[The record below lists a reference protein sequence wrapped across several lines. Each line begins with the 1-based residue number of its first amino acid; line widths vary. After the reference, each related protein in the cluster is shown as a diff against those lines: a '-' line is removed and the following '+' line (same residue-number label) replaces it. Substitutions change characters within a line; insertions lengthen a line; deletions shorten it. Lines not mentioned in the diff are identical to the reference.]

1 MIKKIFNNRRLK
13 WFLFV
18 LMFGLVSLYIGCN
31 LFQVGA
37 YNLPDY
43 IVTKD
48 SNLIDDLNYLG
59 FDLTNQDVFN
69 SYGKIDSSNDFNYE
83 SNQNDSNFAWKLLT
97 MEENYTEKN
106 NQVVQYFYFYN
117 RVSRYLDSTPYYS
130 GDKPSSLSSIKNN
143 LSFAIK
149 LSVNNVDYST
159 DFSTDLNGSHTFD
172 NVGFMTYCSSFENYH
187 YLENPFNS
195 DGFMAQVENR
205 DKGNIVYDSG
215 YEYYILKLRLNLN
228 YANRDESRTYKISE
242 ITGTSSLQESG
253 CDYKSNSVDCF
264 YNPSNCNFTFASV
277 YEKGD
282 TGENT
287 NPDDVVVEAPKLENV
302 KALYEESTNTDC
314 INFQFSN
321 IYANSNLTK
330 VKLNDDII
338 ELSKVSGYEDPNF
351 DNKFIGTYQTINYK
365 VSEKGTCTYYIKG
378 FYFGNKYIDV
388 SEQNVKF
395 RYVST
400 HTSVCIE
407 AKKELYNGLDIMH
420 GSYTIVRFSL
430 QEKDTGFAIENA
442 VEVTAQYYYVKNKK
456 VVSQKVAD
464 ASFGSYFNA
473 WTSLNNA
480 GDLFGLGANSWNG
493 YLHKL
498 RPQDDSQN
506 NYYSWSF
513 NFDILPQNF
522 DIIQCRYEVDNQ
534 IITGSCYKDGL
545 HIEDGKVYD
554 MDGKLRD
561 DYKVDENGGITD
573 NNGKDPGTQNP
584 PTTPTEP
591 DDPDLSIWQRILKFL
606 KDTFGIDLE
615 KYYKTFKTIIIV
627 LLSIVCMPLIITL
640 VNAIIKCIKAI
651 INLFKKK
658 E

>member
-13 WFLFV
+13 CLLCI
-18 LMFGLVSLYIGCN
+18 LMIGLVSLYIGCN

-59 FDLTNQDVFN
+59 YDLTNQDVFN

-117 RVSRYLDSTPYYS
+117 RVSRYLDATPYYS
-130 GDKPSSLSSIKNN
+130 GDKPSSLSLVLNN
-143 LSFAIK
+143 LGFNIK
-149 LSVNNVDYST
+149 LSVNNIDYST

-195 DGFMAQVENR
+195 DGLMAQVENR
-205 DKGNIVYDSG
+205 DKGNVVYDSG

-264 YNPSNCNFTFASV
+264 YDPSNCNFTFASV

-282 TGENT
+282 TGGNT

-330 VKLNDDII
+330 VKLNDDIV

-365 VSEKGTCTYYIKG
+365 VNEKGTCTYYIKG

-400 HTSVCIE
+400 HTSVLVE
-407 AKKELYNGLDIMH
+407 AKKELYNGWGGLVA
-420 GSYTIVRFSL
+420 GSYSVARFSL
-430 QEKDTGFAIENA
+430 QEKETGYPIENA
-442 VEVTAQYYYVKNKK
+442 VEVTAQYYYGKNKK

-464 ASFGSYFNA
+464 ASWGSYFN
-473 WTSLNNA
+473 
-480 GDLFGLGANSWNG
+480 SWKESITNIPWEQWHG
-493 YLHKL
+493 YLQKL
-498 RPQDDSQN
+498 KPEEDGQD
-506 NYYSWSF
+506 NYYKWTF
-513 NFDILPQNF
+513 NFKILPENF
-522 DIIQCRYEVDNQ
+522 DIIQCRYELDNQ

-561 DYKVDENGGITD
+561 DYKADENGGITD
-573 NNGKDPGTQNP
+573 NNGKDPGTDNP

-615 KYYKTFKTIIIV
+615 KYYKIFKTIIIV

>member
-18 LMFGLVSLYIGCN
+18 LMIGLTSLYIGCN

-59 FDLTNQDVFN
+59 YDLTNQDVFN
-69 SYGKIDSSNDFNYE
+69 SYGKIDSSKDFNYE

-97 MEENYTEKN
+97 MEENYAEKN

-117 RVSRYLDSTPYYS
+117 RVSRYLDATPYYS
-130 GDKPSSLSSIKNN
+130 GDKPSSLSSVANN
-143 LSFAIK
+143 LGFNVI
-149 LSVNNVDYST
+149 LSVNNIDYST
-159 DFSTDLNGSHTFD
+159 DFLTDLNGSHTFD
-172 NVGFMTYCSSFENYH
+172 NVGYMTYCSSFENYH

-195 DGFMAQVENR
+195 DGYMAQVENR

-277 YEKGD
+277 YEKSD
-282 TGENT
+282 TGGNT

-330 VKLNDDII
+330 VKLNDDIV

-400 HTSVCIE
+400 HTSVLVE
-407 AKKELYNGLDIMH
+407 AKKELYNGFGGLVA
-420 GSYTIVRFSL
+420 GSYSVARFSL
-430 QEKDTGFAIENA
+430 QEKDTGYPIENA
-442 VEVTAQYYYVKNKK
+442 VEVTAQYFYGKNKK

-464 ASFGSYFNA
+464 ASLGSYFNS
-473 WTSLNNA
+473 WKESISNIPWNQ
-480 GDLFGLGANSWNG
+480 WNG
-493 YLHKL
+493 YLQKL
-498 RPQDDSQN
+498 KPEEDGQD
-506 NYYSWSF
+506 NYYKWTF
-513 NFDILPQNF
+513 NFEILPQNF
-522 DIIQCRYEVDNQ
+522 DIIQCRYELDNQ

-591 DDPDLSIWQRILKFL
+591 DDPDLSIWHRILKFL
-606 KDTFGIDLE
+606 KDTCGIDLE

-651 INLFKKK
+651 IKLFKKK

>member
-18 LMFGLVSLYIGCN
+18 LMIGLTSLYIGCN

-59 FDLTNQDVFN
+59 YDLTNQDVFN

-117 RVSRYLDSTPYYS
+117 RVSRYLDATPYYS
-130 GDKPSSLSSIKNN
+130 GDKPSSLSSVANN
-143 LSFAIK
+143 LGFNVK
-149 LSVNNVDYST
+149 LSVNNIDYST
-159 DFSTDLNGSHTFD
+159 DFLTDLNGSHTFD
-172 NVGFMTYCSSFENYH
+172 NVGYMTYCSSFENYH

-195 DGFMAQVENR
+195 DGHMAQVENR

-264 YNPSNCNFTFASV
+264 YNPTNCNFTFASV

-282 TGENT
+282 TGGNT

-330 VKLNDDII
+330 VKLNDDIV

-365 VSEKGTCTYYIKG
+365 VNEKGTCTYYIKG

-400 HTSVCIE
+400 HTSVLVE
-407 AKKELYNGLDIMH
+407 AKKELFNGWGGLVA
-420 GSYTIVRFSL
+420 GSYSVARFSL
-430 QEKDTGFAIENA
+430 QERETGYPIEKA
-442 VEVTAQYYYVKNKK
+442 VEVIAQYYYANEKK

-464 ASFGSYFNA
+464 ASWGSYFNS
-473 WTSLNNA
+473 WKESISNIPWNQ
-480 GDLFGLGANSWNG
+480 WNG
-493 YLHKL
+493 YLQKL
-498 RPQDDSQN
+498 KPEEDGQD
-506 NYYSWSF
+506 NYYKWTF
-513 NFDILPQNF
+513 NFEILPENF
-522 DIIQCRYEVDNQ
+522 DIIQCRYEFDNQ

-573 NNGKDPGTQNP
+573 NNGQDPGTENP
-584 PTTPTEP
+584 PTTPMEP
-591 DDPDLSIWQRILKFL
+591 DDPDLSAWQRFLNFL

-627 LLSIVCMPLIITL
+627 LLIIVCMPLILTL
-640 VNAIIKCIKAI
+640 INAIIKCIKAI
-651 INLFKKK
+651 IKLFKKK

>member
-1 MIKKIFNNRRLK
+1 MIKKIINNRRLK

-59 FDLTNQDVFN
+59 YDLTNQDVFN

-83 SNQNDSNFAWKLLT
+83 SDQNDSNFVWKLLT

-130 GDKPSSLSSIKNN
+130 GDKPSSLSSINNN

-195 DGFMAQVENR
+195 DGLMAQVENR
-205 DKGNIVYDSG
+205 DKGNKVYDSG

-282 TGENT
+282 TGGNT

-330 VKLNDDII
+330 VKLNDDIV

-365 VSEKGTCTYYIKG
+365 VNEKGTCTYYIKG

-400 HTSVCIE
+400 HTSVLVE
-407 AKKELYNGLDIMH
+407 AKKELYNGWGGLVA
-420 GSYTIVRFSL
+420 GSYSVARFSL
-430 QEKDTGFAIENA
+430 QEKETGYPIENA
-442 VEVTAQYYYVKNKK
+442 VEVTAQYYYKKNKK

-464 ASFGSYFNA
+464 ASWGSYFN
-473 WTSLNNA
+473 
-480 GDLFGLGANSWNG
+480 SWKESISNIPFEQWYG
-493 YLHKL
+493 YLQKL
-498 RPQDDSQN
+498 KPEEDGQD
-506 NYYSWSF
+506 NYYKWTF
-513 NFDILPQNF
+513 NFKILPENF
-522 DIIQCRYEVDNQ
+522 DIIQCRYELDNQ

-651 INLFKKK
+651 IKLFKKK

>member
-1 MIKKIFNNRRLK
+1 MIKKIINNRRLK

-59 FDLTNQDVFN
+59 YDLTNQDVFN
-69 SYGKIDSSNDFNYE
+69 SYGRIDLSNDFNYE

-130 GDKPSSLSSIKNN
+130 GDKPSSLSSIAQN
-143 LSFAIK
+143 LQFGVK

-195 DGFMAQVENR
+195 DGLMAQVENR
-205 DKGNIVYDSG
+205 DKGNIIYDSG

-277 YEKGD
+277 YEKGN
-282 TGENT
+282 TGGNT
-287 NPDDVVVEAPKLENV
+287 NPDDEVVEAPKLENV

-330 VKLNDDII
+330 VKLNDDIV

-400 HTSVCIE
+400 HTSVLVE
-407 AKKELYNGLDIMH
+407 AKKELYNGFGGLVA
-420 GSYTIVRFSL
+420 GSYSVARFSL
-430 QEKDTGFAIENA
+430 QERETGYPIENA
-442 VEVTAQYYYVKNKK
+442 VEVTAQYYYGKNKK

-464 ASFGSYFNA
+464 ASLGSYFNS
-473 WTSLNNA
+473 WKESISNIPWNQ
-480 GDLFGLGANSWNG
+480 WNG
-493 YLHKL
+493 YLQKL
-498 RPQDDSQN
+498 KPEEDGQD
-506 NYYSWSF
+506 NYYKWTF
-513 NFDILPQNF
+513 NFEILPENF
-522 DIIQCRYEVDNQ
+522 DIIQCRYELDNQ

-573 NNGKDPGTQNP
+573 NNGQDPGTENP
-584 PTTPTEP
+584 PTTPMEP
-591 DDPDLSIWQRILKFL
+591 DDPDLSAWQRFLKFL

-627 LLSIVCMPLIITL
+627 LLSIVCMPLILTL
-640 VNAIIKCIKAI
+640 INAIFKSIKAI
-651 INLFKKK
+651 IKLFKKK

>member
-13 WFLFV
+13 CLLFI
-18 LMFGLVSLYIGCN
+18 LMIGLVSLYIGCN

-59 FDLTNQDVFN
+59 YDLTNQDVFN

-117 RVSRYLDSTPYYS
+117 RVSRYLDATPYYS
-130 GDKPSSLSSIKNN
+130 GDKPSSLSSVANN
-143 LSFAIK
+143 LGFNVK
-149 LSVNNVDYST
+149 LSVNNIDYST
-159 DFSTDLNGSHTFD
+159 DFLTDLNGSHTFD
-172 NVGFMTYCSSFENYH
+172 NVGYMTYCSSFENYH

-195 DGFMAQVENR
+195 DGHMAQVENR

-282 TGENT
+282 TGGNT

-330 VKLNDDII
+330 VKLNDDIV

-365 VSEKGTCTYYIKG
+365 VNEKGTCTYYIKG
-378 FYFGNKYIDV
+378 FYFGNKYVDV

-400 HTSVCIE
+400 HTSVLVE
-407 AKKELYNGLDIMH
+407 AKKELYNGWGGLVA
-420 GSYTIVRFSL
+420 GSYSVARFSL
-430 QEKDTGFAIENA
+430 QERETGYPIENA
-442 VEVTAQYYYVKNKK
+442 VEVTAQYYYANEKK
-456 VVSQKVAD
+456 VFSQKVAD
-464 ASFGSYFNA
+464 ASWGSYFN
-473 WTSLNNA
+473 
-480 GDLFGLGANSWNG
+480 SWKESISSIPWEQWKG
-493 YLHKL
+493 YLQKL
-498 RPQDDSQN
+498 KPEEDGQD
-506 NYYSWSF
+506 NYYKWTF
-513 NFDILPQNF
+513 NFEILPENF
-522 DIIQCRYEVDNQ
+522 DIIQCRYELDNQ

-591 DDPDLSIWQRILKFL
+591 DDPDLSIWQRFLKFL

-627 LLSIVCMPLIITL
+627 LLSIVCMPLIIAL

-651 INLFKKK
+651 IKLFKKK

>member
-59 FDLTNQDVFN
+59 YDLTNQDVFN

-83 SNQNDSNFAWKLLT
+83 DSQNNSNFAWKLLT

-117 RVSRYLDSTPYYS
+117 RVSRYLDATPYYS
-130 GDKPSSLSSIKNN
+130 GDKPSSLSSVANN
-143 LSFAIK
+143 LGFNVK
-149 LSVNNVDYST
+149 LSVNNIDYST
-159 DFSTDLNGSHTFD
+159 DFLTDLNGSHTFD

-195 DGFMAQVENR
+195 DGLMAQVENR

-277 YEKGD
+277 YEKGN
-282 TGENT
+282 TGGNT
-287 NPDDVVVEAPKLENV
+287 NPDDEVVEAPKLENV

-330 VKLNDDII
+330 VKLNDDIV

-365 VSEKGTCTYYIKG
+365 VSDKGTCTYYIKG

-400 HTSVCIE
+400 HTSVLVE
-407 AKKELYNGLDIMH
+407 AKKELYNGFGGLVA
-420 GSYTIVRFSL
+420 GSYSVARFSL
-430 QEKDTGFAIENA
+430 QERETGYPIENA
-442 VEVTAQYYYVKNKK
+442 VEVTAKYYYGKNKK

-464 ASFGSYFNA
+464 ASLGSYFNS
-473 WTSLNNA
+473 WKESISNIPWNQ
-480 GDLFGLGANSWNG
+480 WNG
-493 YLHKL
+493 YLQKL
-498 RPQDDSQN
+498 KPEEDGQD
-506 NYYSWSF
+506 NYYKWTF
-513 NFDILPQNF
+513 NFEILPENF
-522 DIIQCRYEVDNQ
+522 DIIQCRYELDNQ

-573 NNGKDPGTQNP
+573 NNGQDPGTQNP

-615 KYYKTFKTIIIV
+615 KYYKIFKTIIIV
-627 LLSIVCMPLIITL
+627 LLSIVCMPLIIIL

-651 INLFKKK
+651 IKLFKKK

>member
-1 MIKKIFNNRRLK
+1 MIKKIINNRRLK
-13 WFLFV
+13 CLLFI
-18 LMFGLVSLYIGCN
+18 LMIGLISLYIGCN

-59 FDLTNQDVFN
+59 YDLTNQDVFN

-149 LSVNNVDYST
+149 LSVNNIDYST

-172 NVGFMTYCSSFENYH
+172 NVGFMTYCSSYEDYH

-195 DGFMAQVENR
+195 DGQMAQVENR
-205 DKGNIVYDSG
+205 DKANIVYDSG

-282 TGENT
+282 TGGNT

-330 VKLNDDII
+330 VKLNDDIV

-400 HTSVCIE
+400 HTSVLVE
-407 AKKELYNGLDIMH
+407 AKKELYNGWGGLVA
-420 GSYTIVRFSL
+420 GSYSVARFSL
-430 QEKDTGFAIENA
+430 QERETGYPIENA
-442 VEVTAQYYYVKNKK
+442 VEVTAQYYYGKNKK

-464 ASFGSYFNA
+464 ASWGSYFNS
-473 WTSLNNA
+473 WKESISNIPWNQ
-480 GDLFGLGANSWNG
+480 WNG
-493 YLHKL
+493 YLQKL
-498 RPQDDSQN
+498 KPEEDGQD
-506 NYYSWSF
+506 NYYKWTF
-513 NFDILPQNF
+513 NFEILPENF
-522 DIIQCRYEVDNQ
+522 DIIQCRYELDNQ

-573 NNGKDPGTQNP
+573 NNGKDPGTDNP

-640 VNAIIKCIKAI
+640 VNSIIKCIKAI
-651 INLFKKK
+651 IKLFKKK

>member
-1 MIKKIFNNRRLK
+1 MKKIFNNRRLK

-59 FDLTNQDVFN
+59 YDLTNQDVFN

-117 RVSRYLDSTPYYS
+117 RVSRYLDATPYYS
-130 GDKPSSLSSIKNN
+130 GDKPSSLSSVVNN
-143 LSFAIK
+143 LGFNVI
-149 LSVNNVDYST
+149 LSVNNIDYST

-195 DGFMAQVENR
+195 DGLMAQVENR
-205 DKGNIVYDSG
+205 DKGNKVYDSG

-282 TGENT
+282 TGGNT

-330 VKLNDDII
+330 VKLNDDIV

-365 VSEKGTCTYYIKG
+365 VNEKGTCTYYIKG

-400 HTSVCIE
+400 HTSVLVE
-407 AKKELYNGLDIMH
+407 AKKELYNGWGGLVA
-420 GSYTIVRFSL
+420 GSYSVARFSL
-430 QEKDTGFAIENA
+430 QEKDTGYPIENA
-442 VEVTAQYYYVKNKK
+442 VEVTAQYYYGKNKK

-464 ASFGSYFNA
+464 ASWGSYFN
-473 WTSLNNA
+473 
-480 GDLFGLGANSWNG
+480 SWKESISNIPWEQWKG
-493 YLHKL
+493 YLQKL
-498 RPQDDSQN
+498 KPEEDGQD
-506 NYYSWSF
+506 NYYKWTF
-513 NFDILPQNF
+513 NFEILPENF
-522 DIIQCRYEVDNQ
+522 DIIQCRYELDNQ

-573 NNGKDPGTQNP
+573 NNGKDPGTDNP

-606 KDTFGIDLE
+606 KDTFGIDLA

-651 INLFKKK
+651 IKLFKKK

>member
-18 LMFGLVSLYIGCN
+18 LMIGLTSLYIGCN

-59 FDLTNQDVFN
+59 YDLTNQDVFN

-130 GDKPSSLSSIKNN
+130 GDKPSSLSSVANN
-143 LSFAIK
+143 LGFNVK
-149 LSVNNVDYST
+149 LSVNNIDYST
-159 DFSTDLNGSHTFD
+159 DFLTDLNGSHTFD
-172 NVGFMTYCSSFENYH
+172 NVGYMTYCSSFENYH

-195 DGFMAQVENR
+195 DGHMAQVENR

-282 TGENT
+282 TGGNT

-400 HTSVCIE
+400 HTSVLVE
-407 AKKELYNGLDIMH
+407 AKKELFNGWGGLVA
-420 GSYTIVRFSL
+420 GSYSVARFSL
-430 QEKDTGFAIENA
+430 QEKATGYPIENA
-442 VEVTAQYYYVKNKK
+442 VEVTAQYYYAKEKK

-464 ASFGSYFNA
+464 ASWGSYFNS
-473 WTSLNNA
+473 WKESISNIPWNQ
-480 GDLFGLGANSWNG
+480 WNG
-493 YLHKL
+493 YLQKL
-498 RPQDDSQN
+498 KPEEDGQD
-506 NYYSWSF
+506 NYYKWTF
-513 NFDILPQNF
+513 NFEILPENF
-522 DIIQCRYEVDNQ
+522 DIIQCRYEFDNQ

-545 HIEDGKVYD
+545 HIENGKVYD

-573 NNGKDPGTQNP
+573 NNGQDPGTDNP

-606 KDTFGIDLE
+606 KNTFGIDLE

-651 INLFKKK
+651 IKLFKKK

>member
-1 MIKKIFNNRRLK
+1 MIKKIFNNRCLK

-59 FDLTNQDVFN
+59 YDLTNQDVFN

-130 GDKPSSLSSIKNN
+130 GDKPSSLSSINNN

-149 LSVNNVDYST
+149 LSVNNIDYST

-195 DGFMAQVENR
+195 DGLMAQVENR
-205 DKGNIVYDSG
+205 DKGNKVYDSG

-282 TGENT
+282 TGGNT

-330 VKLNDDII
+330 VKLNDDIV

-400 HTSVCIE
+400 HTSVLVE
-407 AKKELYNGLDIMH
+407 AKKELYNGWGGLVA
-420 GSYTIVRFSL
+420 GSYSVARFSL
-430 QEKDTGFAIENA
+430 QERETGYPIENA
-442 VEVTAQYYYVKNKK
+442 VEVTAQYYYGKNKK

-464 ASFGSYFNA
+464 ASWGSYFN
-473 WTSLNNA
+473 
-480 GDLFGLGANSWNG
+480 SWKESISNIPWEQWKG
-493 YLHKL
+493 YLQKL
-498 RPQDDSQN
+498 KPEEDGQD
-506 NYYSWSF
+506 NYYKWTF
-513 NFDILPQNF
+513 NFEILPQNF
-522 DIIQCRYEVDNQ
+522 DIIQCRYELDNQ

-651 INLFKKK
+651 IKLFKKK

>member
-1 MIKKIFNNRRLK
+1 MIKKIINNRHLK
-13 WFLFV
+13 CLLFI
-18 LMFGLVSLYIGCN
+18 LMIGLTSLYIGCN

-59 FDLTNQDVFN
+59 YDLTNQDVFN

-117 RVSRYLDSTPYYS
+117 RVSRYLDATPYYS
-130 GDKPSSLSSIKNN
+130 GDKPSSLSSVANN
-143 LSFAIK
+143 LGFNVK
-149 LSVNNVDYST
+149 LSVNNIDYST
-159 DFSTDLNGSHTFD
+159 DFLTDLNGSHTFD
-172 NVGFMTYCSSFENYH
+172 NVGYMTYCSSFENYH

-195 DGFMAQVENR
+195 DGHMAQVENR

-264 YNPSNCNFTFASV
+264 YNPTNCNFTFASV

-282 TGENT
+282 TGGNT

-330 VKLNDDII
+330 VKLNDDIV

-365 VSEKGTCTYYIKG
+365 VNEKGTCTYYIKG

-400 HTSVCIE
+400 HTSVLVE
-407 AKKELYNGLDIMH
+407 AKKELFNGWGGLVA
-420 GSYTIVRFSL
+420 GSYSVARFSL
-430 QEKDTGFAIENA
+430 QERETGYPIEKA
-442 VEVTAQYYYVKNKK
+442 VEVTAQYYYANEKK

-464 ASFGSYFNA
+464 ASWGSYFNS
-473 WTSLNNA
+473 WKESISNIPWNQ
-480 GDLFGLGANSWNG
+480 WNG
-493 YLHKL
+493 YLQKL
-498 RPQDDSQN
+498 KPEEDGQD
-506 NYYSWSF
+506 NYYKWTF
-513 NFDILPQNF
+513 NFEILPENF
-522 DIIQCRYEVDNQ
+522 DIIQCRYEFDNQ

-573 NNGKDPGTQNP
+573 NNGQDPGTENP
-584 PTTPTEP
+584 PTTPMEP
-591 DDPDLSIWQRILKFL
+591 DDPDLSAWQRFLNFL

-627 LLSIVCMPLIITL
+627 LLIIVCMPLILTL
-640 VNAIIKCIKAI
+640 INAIIKCIKAI
-651 INLFKKK
+651 IKLFKKK

>member
-18 LMFGLVSLYIGCN
+18 LMIGLTSLYIGCN

-59 FDLTNQDVFN
+59 YDLTNQDVFN

-130 GDKPSSLSSIKNN
+130 GDKPSSLSSVVNN
-143 LSFAIK
+143 LGFNVK
-149 LSVNNVDYST
+149 LSVNNIDYST

-195 DGFMAQVENR
+195 DGLMAQVENR
-205 DKGNIVYDSG
+205 DKGNKVYDSG

-282 TGENT
+282 TGGNT

-330 VKLNDDII
+330 VKLNDDIV

-400 HTSVCIE
+400 HTSVLVE
-407 AKKELYNGLDIMH
+407 AKKELFNGWGGLVA
-420 GSYTIVRFSL
+420 GSYSVARFSL
-430 QEKDTGFAIENA
+430 QEKATGYPIENA
-442 VEVTAQYYYVKNKK
+442 VEVTAQYYYAKEKK

-464 ASFGSYFNA
+464 ASWGSYFNS
-473 WTSLNNA
+473 WKESISNIPWNQ
-480 GDLFGLGANSWNG
+480 WNG
-493 YLHKL
+493 YLQKL
-498 RPQDDSQN
+498 KPEEDGQD
-506 NYYSWSF
+506 NYYKWTF
-513 NFDILPQNF
+513 NFEILPENF
-522 DIIQCRYEVDNQ
+522 DIIQCRYEFDNQ

-545 HIEDGKVYD
+545 HIENGKVYD

-573 NNGKDPGTQNP
+573 NNGKDPGTDNP

-615 KYYKTFKTIIIV
+615 KYFKVFKTIIIV
-627 LLSIVCMPLIITL
+627 LLSIVCMPLIIYL

-651 INLFKKK
+651 IKLFKKK

>member
-1 MIKKIFNNRRLK
+1 
-13 WFLFV
+13 
-18 LMFGLVSLYIGCN
+18 
-31 LFQVGA
+31 
-37 YNLPDY
+37 
-43 IVTKD
+43 
-48 SNLIDDLNYLG
+48 
-59 FDLTNQDVFN
+59 
-69 SYGKIDSSNDFNYE
+69 
-83 SNQNDSNFAWKLLT
+83 
-97 MEENYTEKN
+97 
-106 NQVVQYFYFYN
+106 
-117 RVSRYLDSTPYYS
+117 
-130 GDKPSSLSSIKNN
+130 
-143 LSFAIK
+143 
-149 LSVNNVDYST
+149 
-159 DFSTDLNGSHTFD
+159 
-172 NVGFMTYCSSFENYH
+172 
-187 YLENPFNS
+187 
-195 DGFMAQVENR
+195 
-205 DKGNIVYDSG
+205 
-215 YEYYILKLRLNLN
+215 
-228 YANRDESRTYKISE
+228 
-242 ITGTSSLQESG
+242 
-253 CDYKSNSVDCF
+253 
-264 YNPSNCNFTFASV
+264 
-277 YEKGD
+277 
-282 TGENT
+282 
-287 NPDDVVVEAPKLENV
+287 
-302 KALYEESTNTDC
+302 
-314 INFQFSN
+314 
-321 IYANSNLTK
+321 
-330 VKLNDDII
+330 
-338 ELSKVSGYEDPNF
+338 
-351 DNKFIGTYQTINYK
+351 
-365 VSEKGTCTYYIKG
+365 
-378 FYFGNKYIDV
+378 
-388 SEQNVKF
+388 
-395 RYVST
+395 
-400 HTSVCIE
+400 
-407 AKKELYNGLDIMH
+407 MH

-584 PTTPTEP
+584 PTTPTKP
-591 DDPDLSIWQRILKFL
+591 NDPDLSIWQRILKFL

-627 LLSIVCMPLIITL
+627 LLSIVCMPLIITI

-651 INLFKKK
+651 IKLFKKK

>member
-1 MIKKIFNNRRLK
+1 MIKKIINNRRLK

-59 FDLTNQDVFN
+59 YDLTNQDVFN

-117 RVSRYLDSTPYYS
+117 RVSRYLDATPYYS
-130 GDKPSSLSSIKNN
+130 GDKPSSLSSVANN
-143 LSFAIK
+143 LGFNVK
-149 LSVNNVDYST
+149 LSVNNIDYST
-159 DFSTDLNGSHTFD
+159 DFLTDLNGSHTFD
-172 NVGFMTYCSSFENYH
+172 NVGYMTYCSSFENYH

-195 DGFMAQVENR
+195 DGHMAQVENR

-282 TGENT
+282 TGGNT

-330 VKLNDDII
+330 VKLNDDIV

-400 HTSVCIE
+400 HTSVLVE
-407 AKKELYNGLDIMH
+407 AKKELYNGWGGLVA
-420 GSYTIVRFSL
+420 GSYSVARFSL
-430 QEKDTGFAIENA
+430 QERETGYPIENA
-442 VEVTAQYYYVKNKK
+442 VEVTAQYYYANEKK

-464 ASFGSYFNA
+464 ASWGSYFN
-473 WTSLNNA
+473 
-480 GDLFGLGANSWNG
+480 SWKESISNIPWNQWHG
-493 YLHKL
+493 YLQKL
-498 RPQDDSQN
+498 KPEEDGQD
-506 NYYSWSF
+506 NYYKWTF
-513 NFDILPQNF
+513 NFEILPENF
-522 DIIQCRYEVDNQ
+522 DIIQCRYEFDNQ

-591 DDPDLSIWQRILKFL
+591 DDPDLSIWQRFLKFL

>member
-59 FDLTNQDVFN
+59 YDLTNQDVFN

-130 GDKPSSLSSIKNN
+130 GDKPSSLSSINNN

-195 DGFMAQVENR
+195 DGLMAQVENR

-330 VKLNDDII
+330 VKLNDDIV

-365 VSEKGTCTYYIKG
+365 VNEKGTCTYYIKG

-400 HTSVCIE
+400 HTSVLVE
-407 AKKELYNGLDIMH
+407 AKKELYNGWGGLVA
-420 GSYTIVRFSL
+420 GSYSVARFSL
-430 QEKDTGFAIENA
+430 QEKETGYPIENA
-442 VEVTAQYYYVKNKK
+442 VEVTAQYYYGKNKK

-464 ASFGSYFNA
+464 ASWGSYFN
-473 WTSLNNA
+473 
-480 GDLFGLGANSWNG
+480 SWKESITNIPWEQWHG
-493 YLHKL
+493 YLQKL
-498 RPQDDSQN
+498 KPEEDGQD
-506 NYYSWSF
+506 NYYKWTF
-513 NFDILPQNF
+513 NFKILPENF
-522 DIIQCRYEVDNQ
+522 DIIQCRYELDNQ

-561 DYKVDENGGITD
+561 DYKADENGGITD
-573 NNGKDPGTQNP
+573 NNGKDPGTDNP

-591 DDPDLSIWQRILKFL
+591 DDPDLSVWQRILKFL

-615 KYYKTFKTIIIV
+615 KYYKIFKTIIIV

>member
-13 WFLFV
+13 CLLFI
-18 LMFGLVSLYIGCN
+18 LMIGLVSLYIGCN

-59 FDLTNQDVFN
+59 YDLTNQDVFN

-117 RVSRYLDSTPYYS
+117 RVSRYLDLTPYYS
-130 GDKPSSLSSIKNN
+130 GDKPSSLSSVANN
-143 LSFAIK
+143 LGFNVK
-149 LSVNNVDYST
+149 LSVNNIDYST
-159 DFSTDLNGSHTFD
+159 DFLTDLNGSHTFD

-195 DGFMAQVENR
+195 DGLMAQVENR

-264 YNPSNCNFTFASV
+264 YNSSNCNFTFASV
-277 YEKGD
+277 YEKGN
-282 TGENT
+282 TGGNT
-287 NPDDVVVEAPKLENV
+287 NPDDEVVEAPKLENV

-330 VKLNDDII
+330 VKLNDDIV

-407 AKKELYNGLDIMH
+407 AKKNFIM
-420 GSYTIVRFSL
+420 
-430 QEKDTGFAIENA
+430 
-442 VEVTAQYYYVKNKK
+442 
-456 VVSQKVAD
+456 
-464 ASFGSYFNA
+464 
-473 WTSLNNA
+473 
-480 GDLFGLGANSWNG
+480 
-493 YLHKL
+493 
-498 RPQDDSQN
+498 
-506 NYYSWSF
+506 
-513 NFDILPQNF
+513 
-522 DIIQCRYEVDNQ
+522 
-534 IITGSCYKDGL
+534 
-545 HIEDGKVYD
+545 
-554 MDGKLRD
+554 
-561 DYKVDENGGITD
+561 
-573 NNGKDPGTQNP
+573 
-584 PTTPTEP
+584 
-591 DDPDLSIWQRILKFL
+591 
-606 KDTFGIDLE
+606 
-615 KYYKTFKTIIIV
+615 V
-627 LLSIVCMPLIITL
+627 LI
-640 VNAIIKCIKAI
+640 
-651 INLFKKK
+651 
-658 E
+658 

>member
-59 FDLTNQDVFN
+59 YDLTNQDVFN

-106 NQVVQYFYFYN
+106 KQVVQYFYFYN
-117 RVSRYLDSTPYYS
+117 RVSRYLDATPYYS
-130 GDKPSSLSSIKNN
+130 GDKPSSLSSVVNN
-143 LSFAIK
+143 LGFNVK
-149 LSVNNVDYST
+149 LSVNNIDYST

-195 DGFMAQVENR
+195 DGHMAQVENR

-264 YNPSNCNFTFASV
+264 YNSSNCNFTFASV

-282 TGENT
+282 TGGNT

-314 INFQFSN
+314 INFQLQILFPFLEAKN
-321 IYANSNLTK
+321 EQLY
-330 VKLNDDII
+330 
-338 ELSKVSGYEDPNF
+338 NF
-351 DNKFIGTYQTINYK
+351 HALYQDHYK
-365 VSEKGTCTYYIKG
+365 VLFLLQHI
-378 FYFGNKYIDV
+378 
-388 SEQNVKF
+388 
-395 RYVST
+395 RLYVL
-400 HTSVCIE
+400 
-407 AKKELYNGLDIMH
+407 K
-420 GSYTIVRFSL
+420 
-430 QEKDTGFAIENA
+430 
-442 VEVTAQYYYVKNKK
+442 
-456 VVSQKVAD
+456 
-464 ASFGSYFNA
+464 
-473 WTSLNNA
+473 
-480 GDLFGLGANSWNG
+480 
-493 YLHKL
+493 
-498 RPQDDSQN
+498 
-506 NYYSWSF
+506 
-513 NFDILPQNF
+513 
-522 DIIQCRYEVDNQ
+522 
-534 IITGSCYKDGL
+534 
-545 HIEDGKVYD
+545 HI
-554 MDGKLRD
+554 
-561 DYKVDENGGITD
+561 
-573 NNGKDPGTQNP
+573 
-584 PTTPTEP
+584 
-591 DDPDLSIWQRILKFL
+591 
-606 KDTFGIDLE
+606 
-615 KYYKTFKTIIIV
+615 
-627 LLSIVCMPLIITL
+627 
-640 VNAIIKCIKAI
+640 
-651 INLFKKK
+651 
-658 E
+658 

>member
-18 LMFGLVSLYIGCN
+18 LMIGLTSLYIGCN

-59 FDLTNQDVFN
+59 YDLTNQDVFN

-117 RVSRYLDSTPYYS
+117 RVSRYLDATPYYS
-130 GDKPSSLSSIKNN
+130 GDKPSSLSSVANN
-143 LSFAIK
+143 LGFNVK
-149 LSVNNVDYST
+149 LSVNNIDYST
-159 DFSTDLNGSHTFD
+159 DFLTDLNGSHTFD
-172 NVGFMTYCSSFENYH
+172 NVGYMTYCSSFENYH

-195 DGFMAQVENR
+195 DGQMAQVENR
-205 DKGNIVYDSG
+205 DKANIVYDSG

-282 TGENT
+282 TGGNT

-400 HTSVCIE
+400 HTSVLVE
-407 AKKELYNGLDIMH
+407 AKKELFNGWGGLVA
-420 GSYTIVRFSL
+420 GSYSVARFSL
-430 QEKDTGFAIENA
+430 QEKDTGYPIENA
-442 VEVTAQYYYVKNKK
+442 VEVTAQYYYGKNKK

-464 ASFGSYFNA
+464 ASLGSYFNS
-473 WTSLNNA
+473 WKESISNIPWNQ
-480 GDLFGLGANSWNG
+480 WNG
-493 YLHKL
+493 YLQKL
-498 RPQDDSQN
+498 KPEEDGQD
-506 NYYSWSF
+506 NYYKWTF
-513 NFDILPQNF
+513 NFEILPENF
-522 DIIQCRYEVDNQ
+522 DIIQCRYEFDNQ

-545 HIEDGKVYD
+545 HIENGKVYD

-573 NNGKDPGTQNP
+573 NNGQDPGTENP
-584 PTTPTEP
+584 PTTPMEP
-591 DDPDLSIWQRILKFL
+591 DDPDLSTWQRFLKFL

-627 LLSIVCMPLIITL
+627 LLVIICMPLILTIL
-640 VNAIIKCIKAI
+640 NAIIKSIKAI
-651 INLFKKK
+651 IKLFKKK

>member
-1 MIKKIFNNRRLK
+1 MIKKIINNRRLK
-13 WFLFV
+13 WFLLV

-59 FDLTNQDVFN
+59 YDLTNQDVFN
-69 SYGKIDSSNDFNYE
+69 SYGRIDSSNDFNYE

-130 GDKPSSLSSIKNN
+130 GDKPSSLSSIAQN
-143 LSFAIK
+143 LQFGVK

-187 YLENPFNS
+187 YFENQFNS
-195 DGFMAQVENR
+195 DGQMAQVENR
-205 DKGNIVYDSG
+205 DKANIVYDSG

-228 YANRDESRTYKISE
+228 YANRDESRAYKISE
-242 ITGTSSLQESG
+242 ITGTSSLQDSD
-253 CDYKSNSVDCF
+253 DYKSNSVDCF
-264 YNPSNCNFTFASV
+264 YNPVNCNFTFASV
-277 YEKGD
+277 YEKD
-282 TGENT
+282 NTGGNT
-287 NPDDVVVEAPKLENV
+287 NHDDVVVEAPKLENV
-302 KALYEESTNTDC
+302 KALYEKSTNTDC

-330 VKLNDDII
+330 VKLNDDIV

-351 DNKFIGTYQTINYK
+351 NNKFIGTYQTINYK

-400 HTSVCIE
+400 HTSVLVE
-407 AKKELYNGLDIMH
+407 AKKELFNGWGGLVA
-420 GSYTIVRFSL
+420 GSYSVARFSL
-430 QEKDTGFAIENA
+430 QEKETGYPIEKA
-442 VEVTAQYYYVKNKK
+442 VEVTAQYYYANEKK

-464 ASFGSYFNA
+464 ASWGSYFNS
-473 WTSLNNA
+473 WKESISNIPWNQ
-480 GDLFGLGANSWNG
+480 WNG
-493 YLHKL
+493 YLQKL
-498 RPQDDSQN
+498 KPEEDGQD
-506 NYYSWSF
+506 NYYKWTF
-513 NFDILPQNF
+513 NFEILPENF
-522 DIIQCRYEVDNQ
+522 DIIQCRYEFDNQ

-561 DYKVDENGGITD
+561 DYKVDDKGGITD
-573 NNGKDPGTQNP
+573 NNGQDPGTQNP
-584 PTTPTEP
+584 PTTPMEP
-591 DDPDLSIWQRILKFL
+591 DDPDLSAWQRFLKFL

-627 LLSIVCMPLIITL
+627 LLTIVCMPLILTL
-640 VNAIIKCIKAI
+640 INAIIKSIKAI
-651 INLFKKK
+651 IKLFKKK

>member
-1 MIKKIFNNRRLK
+1 MIKKIINNRRFKCL
-13 WFLFV
+13 LFI
-18 LMFGLVSLYIGCN
+18 LMIGLTSLYIGCN

-59 FDLTNQDVFN
+59 YDLTNQDVFN

-83 SNQNDSNFAWKLLT
+83 ESQNNSNFAWKLLT
-97 MEENYTEKN
+97 IEENYTEKN

-117 RVSRYLDSTPYYS
+117 RVSRYLDLTPYYS
-130 GDKPSSLSSIKNN
+130 GDKPSSLSSVANN
-143 LSFAIK
+143 LGFNVK
-149 LSVNNVDYST
+149 LSVNNIDYST
-159 DFSTDLNGSHTFD
+159 DFLTDLNGSHTFD

-195 DGFMAQVENR
+195 DGLMAQVENR

-277 YEKGD
+277 YEKGN
-282 TGENT
+282 TGGNT

-330 VKLNDDII
+330 VKLNDDIV

-400 HTSVCIE
+400 HTSVLVE
-407 AKKELYNGLDIMH
+407 AKKELYNGWGGLVA
-420 GSYTIVRFSL
+420 GSYSVARFSL
-430 QEKDTGFAIENA
+430 QERETGYPIENA
-442 VEVTAQYYYVKNKK
+442 VEVTAQYYYGKNKK

-464 ASFGSYFNA
+464 ASWGSYFN
-473 WTSLNNA
+473 
-480 GDLFGLGANSWNG
+480 SWKESISNIPWNQWHG
-493 YLHKL
+493 YLQKL
-498 RPQDDSQN
+498 KPEEDGQD
-506 NYYSWSF
+506 NYYKWTF
-513 NFDILPQNF
+513 NFEILPENF
-522 DIIQCRYEVDNQ
+522 DIIQCRYELDNQ

-573 NNGKDPGTQNP
+573 NNGQDPGTQNP

-615 KYYKTFKTIIIV
+615 KYYKIFKTIIIV
-627 LLSIVCMPLIITL
+627 LLSIVCMPLIIIL
-640 VNAIIKCIKAI
+640 VNAIIKSIKAI
-651 INLFKKK
+651 IKLFKKK

>member
-59 FDLTNQDVFN
+59 YDLTNQDVFN

-117 RVSRYLDSTPYYS
+117 RVSRYLDATPYYS
-130 GDKPSSLSSIKNN
+130 GDKPSSLSLVANN
-143 LSFAIK
+143 LGFNIK
-149 LSVNNVDYST
+149 LSVNNIDYST

-172 NVGFMTYCSSFENYH
+172 NVGYMTYCSSFENYH

-195 DGFMAQVENR
+195 DGLMAQVENR

-282 TGENT
+282 TGGNT

-302 KALYEESTNTDC
+302 KALYEKSTNTDC
-314 INFQFSN
+314 INFQFLN

-330 VKLNDDII
+330 VKLNDDIV
-338 ELSKVSGYEDPNF
+338 ELSKVSGYEDLNF

-400 HTSVCIE
+400 HTSVLVE
-407 AKKELYNGLDIMH
+407 AKKELYNGWGGLVA
-420 GSYTIVRFSL
+420 GSYSVARFSL
-430 QEKDTGFAIENA
+430 QERETGYPIENA
-442 VEVTAQYYYVKNKK
+442 AEVTAQYYYGKNKK

-464 ASFGSYFNA
+464 ASWGSYFN
-473 WTSLNNA
+473 
-480 GDLFGLGANSWNG
+480 SWKESISSIPWEQWKG
-493 YLHKL
+493 YLQKL
-498 RPQDDSQN
+498 KPEEDGQD
-506 NYYSWSF
+506 NYYKWTF
-513 NFDILPQNF
+513 NFEILPENF
-522 DIIQCRYEVDNQ
+522 DIIQCRYELDNQ

-573 NNGKDPGTQNP
+573 NNGKDPGTDNP

-615 KYYKTFKTIIIV
+615 KYYKIFKTIIIV

-651 INLFKKK
+651 IKLFKKK

>member
-1 MIKKIFNNRRLK
+1 MIKKIFNNRCLK
-13 WFLFV
+13 CLLFI
-18 LMFGLVSLYIGCN
+18 LMIGFISLYIGCN

-59 FDLTNQDVFN
+59 YDLTNQDVFN

-117 RVSRYLDSTPYYS
+117 RVSRYLDATPYYS

-159 DFSTDLNGSHTFD
+159 DFSTDLNGFHTFD
-172 NVGFMTYCSSFENYH
+172 NVGFMTYCSSYEDYH

-195 DGFMAQVENR
+195 DGQMAQVENR
-205 DKGNIVYDSG
+205 DKANNVYESG

-228 YANRDESRTYKISE
+228 YANRDESRTYKVSE

-282 TGENT
+282 TGGNT

-400 HTSVCIE
+400 HTSVLVE
-407 AKKELYNGLDIMH
+407 AKKELYNGFGGLVA
-420 GSYTIVRFSL
+420 GSYSVARFSL
-430 QEKDTGFAIENA
+430 QERETGYPIENA
-442 VEVTAQYYYVKNKK
+442 VEVTAQYYYGKNKK

-464 ASFGSYFNA
+464 ASLGSYFNS
-473 WTSLNNA
+473 WKESISNIPWNQ
-480 GDLFGLGANSWNG
+480 WNG
-493 YLHKL
+493 YLQKL
-498 RPQDDSQN
+498 KPEEDGQD
-506 NYYSWSF
+506 NYYKWTF
-513 NFDILPQNF
+513 NFEILPENF
-522 DIIQCRYEVDNQ
+522 DIIQCRYELDNQ

-573 NNGKDPGTQNP
+573 NNGQDPGTQNP

-591 DDPDLSIWQRILKFL
+591 NDPDLSIWQRILKFL

-651 INLFKKK
+651 IKLFKKK

>member
-18 LMFGLVSLYIGCN
+18 LMIGLTSLYIGCN

-59 FDLTNQDVFN
+59 YDLTNQDVFN

-117 RVSRYLDSTPYYS
+117 RVSRYLDATPYYS
-130 GDKPSSLSSIKNN
+130 GDKPSSLSSINNN

-159 DFSTDLNGSHTFD
+159 YFSTDLNGSHTFD
-172 NVGFMTYCSSFENYH
+172 NVGYMTYCSSFENYH
-187 YLENPFNS
+187 YLENSFNS
-195 DGFMAQVENR
+195 DGLMVQVENR
-205 DKGNIVYDSG
+205 DKGNKVYDSG

-330 VKLNDDII
+330 VKLNDDIV

-365 VSEKGTCTYYIKG
+365 VNEKGTCTYYIKG

-407 AKKELYNGLDIMH
+407 AKKELYNGWGGLVA
-420 GSYTIVRFSL
+420 GSYSVARFSL
-430 QEKDTGFAIENA
+430 QERETGYPIENA
-442 VEVTAQYYYVKNKK
+442 VEVTAQYFYGKNKK

-464 ASFGSYFNA
+464 ASWGSYFNS
-473 WTSLNNA
+473 WEESITNIPWER
-480 GDLFGLGANSWNG
+480 WNG
-493 YLHKL
+493 YLQKL
-498 RPQDDSQN
+498 KPEEDGQD
-506 NYYSWSF
+506 NYYKWTV
-513 NFDILPQNF
+513 NFEILPQNF

-584 PTTPTEP
+584 PTTPTKP
-591 DDPDLSIWQRILKFL
+591 NDPDLSIWQRILKFL

-615 KYYKTFKTIIIV
+615 KYYKIFKTIIIV
-627 LLSIVCMPLIITL
+627 LLSIVCMPLIITI

-651 INLFKKK
+651 IKLFKKK

>member
-18 LMFGLVSLYIGCN
+18 LMFGLVFLYIGCN

-59 FDLTNQDVFN
+59 YDLTNQDVFN

-83 SNQNDSNFAWKLLT
+83 ESQNNSNFAWKLLT

-117 RVSRYLDSTPYYS
+117 RVSRYLDATPYYS
-130 GDKPSSLSSIKNN
+130 GDKPSSLSSVANN
-143 LSFAIK
+143 LGFNVK
-149 LSVNNVDYST
+149 LSVNNIDYST
-159 DFSTDLNGSHTFD
+159 DFLTDLNGSHTFD

-195 DGFMAQVENR
+195 DGLMAQVENR

-253 CDYKSNSVDCF
+253 CDYISNSVDCF

-282 TGENT
+282 TGGNT

-330 VKLNDDII
+330 VKLNDDIV

-400 HTSVCIE
+400 HTSVLVE
-407 AKKELYNGLDIMH
+407 AKKELYNGWGGLVA
-420 GSYTIVRFSL
+420 GSYSVARFSL
-430 QEKDTGFAIENA
+430 QERETGYPIENA
-442 VEVTAQYYYVKNKK
+442 VEVTAQYYYANEKK

-464 ASFGSYFNA
+464 ASLGSYFNS
-473 WTSLNNA
+473 WKESISNIPWNQ
-480 GDLFGLGANSWNG
+480 WNG
-493 YLHKL
+493 YLQKL
-498 RPQDDSQN
+498 KPEEDGQD
-506 NYYSWSF
+506 NYYKWTF
-513 NFDILPQNF
+513 NFEILPENF
-522 DIIQCRYEVDNQ
+522 DIIQCRYELDNQ

-627 LLSIVCMPLIITL
+627 LLSIVCMPLIISL

-651 INLFKKK
+651 IKLFKKK

>member
-18 LMFGLVSLYIGCN
+18 LMIGLTSLYIGCN

-59 FDLTNQDVFN
+59 YDLTNQDVFN

-172 NVGFMTYCSSFENYH
+172 NVGFMTYCSSYEDYH
-187 YLENPFNS
+187 YFENPFNS
-195 DGFMAQVENR
+195 DGQMAQVENR
-205 DKGNIVYDSG
+205 DKANIVYDSG

-242 ITGTSSLQESG
+242 ITGTSSLQDST
-253 CDYKSNSVDCF
+253 DYKSNSVDCF
-264 YNPSNCNFTFASV
+264 YNPSNCNFTFSSV
-277 YEKGD
+277 YEKGN

-330 VKLNDDII
+330 VKLNDDIV

-400 HTSVCIE
+400 HTSVLVE
-407 AKKELYNGLDIMH
+407 AKKELFNGWGGLVA
-420 GSYTIVRFSL
+420 GSYSVARFSL
-430 QEKDTGFAIENA
+430 QEKATGYPIENA
-442 VEVTAQYYYVKNKK
+442 VEVTAQYYYAKEKK

-464 ASFGSYFNA
+464 ASWGSYFNS
-473 WTSLNNA
+473 WKESISNIPWNQ
-480 GDLFGLGANSWNG
+480 WNG
-493 YLHKL
+493 YLQKL
-498 RPQDDSQN
+498 KPEEDGQD
-506 NYYSWSF
+506 NYYKWTF
-513 NFDILPQNF
+513 NFEILPENF
-522 DIIQCRYEVDNQ
+522 DIIQCRYEFDNQ

-545 HIEDGKVYD
+545 HIENGKVYD

-573 NNGKDPGTQNP
+573 NNGQDPGTDNP

-651 INLFKKK
+651 IKLFKKK